1 MKIKIK
7 IKIAL
12 LALITAIAIPAAAQT
27 NIPTFFQ
34 SAENYLTTFNTNY
47 TWTNV
52 DYEVSDGLKQVTG
65 SGSTD
70 VINAQR
76 DIDSFVIGASVGF
89 DGVGSTIG
97 TAQLITG
104 YNIYQH
110 YDTEITLEV
119 ESGYSWYQKTEVI
132 EPELAIEKKLTANT
146 FARLGV
152 SLPVYFKRAFNR
164 TPTFEAGIG
173 FTF

>member
-1 MKIKIK
+1 MKIKQLVIS
-7 IKIAL
+7 IIV
-12 LALITAIAIPAAAQT
+12 TIAIPAAAQT

-34 SAENYLTTFNTNY
+34 SAENYLTAFNTNY

-70 VINAQR
+70 VINAQYDWGR
-76 DIDSFVIGASVGF
+76 FVVGASVGF

-152 SLPVYFKRAFNR
+152 SLPVYFKGAFNR

>member
-1 MKIKIK
+1 MKIKQLVIS
-7 IKIAL
+7 IIV
-12 LALITAIAIPAAAQT
+12 AIAIPAAAQT

-34 SAENYLTTFNTNY
+34 SAENYLTAFNTNY

-70 VINAQR
+70 VINAQYDWGR
-76 DIDSFVIGASVGF
+76 FVVGASVGF

-104 YNIYQH
+104 YNVYQH
-110 YDTEITLEV
+110 FDTEVVLEL
-119 ESGYSWYQKTEVI
+119 ESGYTWYKATEVI
-132 EPELAIEKKLTANT
+132 EPELAIQKKLTVNT

-152 SLPVYFKRAFNR
+152 SLPVYFKGTFNR
-164 TPTFEAGIG
+164 TPTFEAGVG